1 MFSKEILET
10 ISRMRSGRIHVDA
23 YIREEII
30 MLNKLGIR
38 TYFCCA
44 GHPRTNRK
52 PYMVVDFSRYTA
64 ELLIT
69 ARKLG
74 ITAEIT
80 VENNTTYD
88 LVLVVYP
95 RYMHKPVTYRH
106 CRRFK
111 QYLRNISM
119 VIRNPEALKE
129 SNRRTAEL
137 SKKLGLPVYRA
148 SEVS

>member
-10 ISRMRSGRIHVDA
+10 VSRMRNGRIHIDG

-44 GHPRTNRK
+44 GHQRTGGA
-52 PYMVVDFSRYTA
+52 PYVVFYFSSHVA
-64 ELLIT
+64 QHLLN

-74 ITAEIT
+74 LTAQVT
-80 VENNTTYD
+80 VLDHAYG
-88 LVLVVYP
+88 LVLVARP
-95 RYMHKPVTYRH
+95 HHTYKAVKYRL
-106 CRRFK
+106 CRMFK
-111 QYLRNISM
+111 QYLRN
-119 VIRNPEALKE
+119 VITVVRNPEILKE
-129 SNRRTAEL
+129 SNRRTTEL